1 MSVQM
6 QAAKRRIRSI
16 TATEKITSAM
26 EMVAVTK
33 LKVWEYRLLQ
43 NQQYRNM
50 IEKILEDLLQGVNA
64 EDSRF
69 LMAPA
74 EATRTFHVVFASD
87 MGLCGSY
94 NNAILS
100 YANEKIHSQDT
111 VLTIGKRSLRFF
123 LRRDD
128 IKLENQF
135 VEAGSNIKMS
145 TVLPLERTLETAF
158 FSGNY
163 REIVIHFNQYIN
175 SFETRPTSFTLFP
188 LGGLNSLQA
197 KPVIE
202 PIGPI
207 IEPDKK
213 NFIDRFVPLYLQN
226 VIYFTLMSAQ
236 VSEQST
242 RRMAMKQATDN
253 ANELLDDLN
262 IRYNMA
268 RQAAITQEISELV
281 SGSL

>member
-33 LKVWEYRLLQ
+33 LKIWEYRLMQ
-43 NQQYRNM
+43 NQQYRAMLN
-50 IEKILEDLLQGVNA
+50 KILADLLLGVNA

-69 LMAPA
+69 LHAPNG
-74 EATRTFHVVFASD
+74 ATKTFHVVFASD

-94 NNAILS
+94 NNTILS
-100 YANEKIHSQDT
+100 YANERILAGDT
-111 VLTIGKRSLRFF
+111 VLAVGKRSKRYFV
-123 LRRDD
+123 RRAD
-128 IKLENQF
+128 IDVKNQF
-135 VEAGSNIKMS
+135 VEAGGSIKMA

-158 FSGNY
+158 FSGEY
-163 REIVIHFNQYIN
+163 QSVVFHFNQYIN
-175 SFETRPTSFTLFP
+175 SFETRATSFTLFP
-188 LGGLNSLQA
+188 LGGLDKKGRKN
-197 KPVIE
+197 VNE
-202 PIGPI
+202 PIGPV

-213 NFIDRFVPLYLQN
+213 VFLDRFIPLYLQN

-253 ANELLDDLN
+253 ANDLLDELN
-262 IRYNMA
+262 IKYNMA